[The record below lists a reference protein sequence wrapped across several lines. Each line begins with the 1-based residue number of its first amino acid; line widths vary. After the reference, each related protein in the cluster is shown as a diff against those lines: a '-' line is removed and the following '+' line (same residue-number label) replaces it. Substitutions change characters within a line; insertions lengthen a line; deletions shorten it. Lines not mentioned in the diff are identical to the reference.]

1 MSFRAVLCT
10 LLVVGFLGDPSAGG
24 EPPAWVDA
32 PPRRV
37 GAEYQVP
44 VRIGPYLTE
53 LECEDNLRPAVQ
65 AAIDDYVEQLIGP
78 EARGKI
84 HLPWSHIQQHL
95 IRERFEERRMFHLTS
110 TQQGEMTMLHLL
122 LGFDQETNS
131 LIRQL
136 WRQIVG
142 LQRVIR
148 VATVFGLLIW
158 VMTVVWGYL
167 QLDLQTHS
175 RYRGRLRMAAL
186 LLLAAP
192 FAVAGYFIFG

>member
-1 MSFRAVLCT
+1 MSFPAAFCT
-10 LLVVGFLGDPSAGG
+10 LLAAVFCADPVTAG
-24 EPPAWVDA
+24 EPPAWVEF
-32 PPRRV
+32 PPQRV
-37 GAEYQVP
+37 DGEYQIP
-44 VRIGPYLTE
+44 VRIGPYLTV
-53 LECEDNLRPAVQ
+53 LECEANLRPAVQ

-84 HLPWSHIQQHL
+84 HLPWSHIEQHL
-95 IRERFEERRMFHLTS
+95 IRERFEERRMFQLTS

-122 LGFDQETNS
+122 LGFDQDTNS

-148 VATVFGLLIW
+148 VAIVFGLLIW
-158 VMTVVWGYL
+158 IMTVVWGYL
-167 QLDLQTHS
+167 HLDLQTHG

-192 FAVAGYFIFG
+192 FAAIGYFFLG